1 MLFCLKRDEMKRVKY
16 LLFVVSTTLLAQQNM
31 TIRDCEASFEKNN
44 LQLIAQQY
52 NISMSDADI
61 IQAKI
66 WELPQASVQ
75 FNAINPEDKKIF
87 DVGRSKEAQ
96 ISQLIYLGG
105 KKKNE
110 IAFAKSNKELAQLQF
125 TQLLVDL
132 RTQLRTNFYNLYFE
146 KLKLD
151 NITRHL
157 GYMNDLLS
165 AYKIQTKKGNISLK
179 DEVRLQTEVIQLR
192 SDKVSSNN
200 FILEYQQNL
209 KLLTGITENIDPEI
223 SETEA
228 QNSLL
233 VEPIGDI
240 EDLKRKAL
248 EYNVDYLYNL
258 KLIDN
263 GRLYAHWQKSLNT
276 PDINLGMAYSQNG
289 GTFKNEVDMVV
300 GMPIPLWK
308 SNKGN
313 VEKAKFAIEQHQ
325 KNAELQK
332 LSIENQVESAYQTWK
347 NNYQQYFQLSI
358 QDLDDLNMV
367 YNGMLKNFRNG
378 NVSLIDFTDF
388 MDSYRKT
395 ILQVYEMKK
404 QIIISKEQ
412 LNQLVQTQIFY

>member
-1 MLFCLKRDEMKRVKY
+1 MKRVKY

-44 LQLIAQQY
+44 LQLLAQQY

-200 FILEYQQNL
+200 SILEYQQNL

>member
-1 MLFCLKRDEMKRVKY
+1 
-16 LLFVVSTTLLAQQNM
+16 M

-44 LQLIAQQY
+44 LQLLAQQY

-75 FNAINPEDKKIF
+75 FNTINPEDKKIF

-200 FILEYQQNL
+200 SILEYQQNL

-263 GRLYAHWQKSLNT
+263 GRLYAQWQKSLNT

-358 QDLDDLNMV
+358 QDLDDLNIV

>member
-1 MLFCLKRDEMKRVKY
+1 MKRVKY

-44 LQLIAQQY
+44 LQLLAQQY

-263 GRLYAHWQKSLNT
+263 GRLYAQWQKSLNT

-358 QDLDDLNMV
+358 QDLDDLNIV

>member
-1 MLFCLKRDEMKRVKY
+1 MKRVKY

-44 LQLIAQQY
+44 LQLLAQQY

-358 QDLDDLNMV
+358 QDLDDLNIV

>member
-1 MLFCLKRDEMKRVKY
+1 MKRVKY

-44 LQLIAQQY
+44 LQLLAQQY

-200 FILEYQQNL
+200 SILEYQQNL

-332 LSIENQVESAYQTWK
+332 FSIENQVESAYQTWK

>member
-1 MLFCLKRDEMKRVKY
+1 MKRVKY

-44 LQLIAQQY
+44 LQLLAQQY

-75 FNAINPEDKKIF
+75 FNTINPEDKKIF

-200 FILEYQQNL
+200 SILEYQQNL

-263 GRLYAHWQKSLNT
+263 GRLYAQWQKSLNT

-358 QDLDDLNMV
+358 QDLDDLNIV

>member
-44 LQLIAQQY
+44 LQLLAQQY

-200 FILEYQQNL
+200 SILEYQQNL

-263 GRLYAHWQKSLNT
+263 GRLYAQWQKSLNT

-358 QDLDDLNMV
+358 QDLDDLNIV

>member
-44 LQLIAQQY
+44 LQLLAQQY

-200 FILEYQQNL
+200 SILEYQQNL

-263 GRLYAHWQKSLNT
+263 GRLYAQWQKSLNT

-332 LSIENQVESAYQTWK
+332 FSIENQVESAYQTWK

>member
-44 LQLIAQQY
+44 LQLLAQQY

-200 FILEYQQNL
+200 SILEYQQNL

-332 LSIENQVESAYQTWK
+332 FSIENQVESAYQTWK

>member
-1 MLFCLKRDEMKRVKY
+1 MKRVKY

-44 LQLIAQQY
+44 LQLLAQQY

-200 FILEYQQNL
+200 SILEYQQNL

-263 GRLYAHWQKSLNT
+263 GRLYAQWQKSLNT

-332 LSIENQVESAYQTWK
+332 FSIENQVESAYQTWK

-358 QDLDDLNMV
+358 QDLDDLNIV